1 MTQTTPHSQPAK
13 SGGLIELFI
22 TLAIQAMASMAV
34 LSLPVVAPVVGAAL
48 GISPLFAGLYIGVVY
63 VGAVTGSL
71 AAGAIVQRWGPVRVS
86 QAGLVLGGLG
96 LALCCT
102 GYLPAMAV
110 GSLLMGLGY
119 GPITPASSHLL
130 ARSTPA
136 HRMSLIFSIK
146 QTGVP
151 LGGILA
157 GAIVPGL
164 MLSVGWRWGL
174 GSVAIACLAC
184 AVLAQPLRARLDA
197 EKDASSALNLGK
209 LAEPA
214 RMVAGHTNLRAL
226 AICSF
231 FLSASQLIL
240 TTYTVVYLHTEL
252 GFGLVAAGLALSVS
266 QLAGV
271 IGRVAW
277 GHIADSGLGAMR
289 TLTLLTFISVLC
301 CVGTALLRST
311 TPMAVVLVLL
321 AVYGGTAIGWNGVF
335 LAEVA
340 RQAPTGFASMAT
352 GGVSA
357 FTFFG
362 VVVGPPVFAV
372 IAGTAGSYRVAYLLL
387 ALPLAWC
394 CWRLWRN
401 YRESTAAT

>member
-1 MTQTTPHSQPAK
+1 MTQPPQTSASPN
-13 SGGLIELFI
+13 SGGWTELLI
-22 TLAIQAMASMAV
+22 TLAIQAIASMAV
-34 LSLPVVAPVVGAAL
+34 LSPPVIAPVIAAAL
-48 GISPLFAGLYIGVVY
+48 GISPVFAGIYIGVVY
-63 VGAVTGSL
+63 VGAMTGSL
-71 AAGAIVQRWGPVRVS
+71 AAGAAVQRWGPVRVS
-86 QAGLVLGGLG
+86 QTGLVLGGLG
-96 LALCCT
+96 LAMFCSGWVPL
-102 GYLPAMAV
+102 MAV
-110 GSLLMGLGY
+110 GALVMGFGY

-164 MLSVGWRWGL
+164 MLAIGWRWGL
-174 GSVAIACLAC
+174 AFVSMACIACAL
-184 AVLAQPLRARLDA
+184 LAQPLRTRLDA
-197 EKDASSALNLGK
+197 QRDASTTLGLGK
-209 LAEPA
+209 LAESA
-214 RMVAGHTNLRAL
+214 RMVSGHANLRAL

-231 FLSASQLIL
+231 FLSASQLCL
-240 TTYTVVYLHTEL
+240 TTYAVIYLHSEL
-252 GFGLVAAGLALSVS
+252 GFGLIAAGLALSVS
-266 QLAGV
+266 QMAGV
-271 IGRVAW
+271 IGRVVW

-289 TLTLLTFISVLC
+289 TLALLTLIIVVC
-301 CVGTALLRST
+301 CVGISLLSST
-311 TPMAVVLVLL
+311 TPLPVVLILL
-321 AVYGGTAIGWNGVF
+321 AAFGATAIGWNGVF

-362 VVVGPPVFAV
+362 VVVGPPVFALLAST
-372 IAGTAGSYRVAYLLL
+372 AGTYRAGYLAL
-387 ALPLAWC
+387 ALPMAWC

-401 YRESTAAT
+401 YRMASA